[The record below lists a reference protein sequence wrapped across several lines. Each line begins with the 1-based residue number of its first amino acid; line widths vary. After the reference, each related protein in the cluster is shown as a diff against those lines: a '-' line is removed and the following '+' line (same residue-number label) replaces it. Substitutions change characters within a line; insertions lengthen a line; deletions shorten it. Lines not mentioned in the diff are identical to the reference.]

1 MTERRTKIVATLGPA
16 SDTPE
21 KLRDLVAAGMDA
33 ARLNLSHGTHDE
45 HAERA
50 RRVREAE
57 SAAGRPIALIADLQ
71 GPKLRVGDLAQP
83 VDLHKGERVVVCAED
98 LCRDGELPVAPA
110 VIGDVLEP
118 GHDVL
123 IDDGLVRLRVG
134 TVDDGRAVC
143 EVIVGGVVSSHK
155 GVNLPGVPLPIPSL
169 TRKDTADLDFALELG
184 VDFVAL
190 SFVRS
195 AADVRD
201 LRALIEQAG
210 SHAHVIAKIEK
221 AEAIDVLDDV
231 LAETDAVMVARGD
244 LGVEIG
250 PALVP
255 LLQKRII
262 QKSLERGK
270 PVITATQMLESMVH
284 HPEPTR
290 AEASDVANAILDGTS
305 AVMLSGETAVGEY
318 PVEAVAYM
326 DRIAHAVE
334 PSMGYRHEIPA
345 ADQNPTIG
353 GAMSNAA
360 CDIAEALRA
369 KAILVPT
376 FRGKTA
382 SSVARLRPQRP
393 IIALTHVDWARRQMA
408 LEWGVTPIA
417 DPEASDVEELWST
430 SMRAAREA
438 GLVDVGDRVVI
449 TAGTQVNCPARRTSS
464 RSTSPRARLPGDRAA
479 GSHGATARQG
489 RGFPPRASRR
499 ASFEGSSSRARGR
512 RPPLARG
519 RARSSSSRSST
530 TGRSRRTST
539 RAASSRRSARSCS
552 SSGPRR
558 RGSSTG
564 SGRRPRSHA
573 FARGARARLRPAGRA
588 PLHRQGASTSGG
600 SASGPA

>member
-1 MTERRTKIVATLGPA
+1 MTPERRTKIVATLGPA
-16 SDTPE
+16 SDSPE
-21 KLRDLVAAGMDA
+21 KLRALVDAGMDA
-33 ARLNLSHGTHDE
+33 ARLNLSHGTHED

-50 RRVREAE
+50 RRVRDVEVE
-57 SAAGRPIALIADLQ
+57 AGRPIALIADLQ
-71 GPKLRVGDLAQP
+71 GPKLRIGELAEPVVLRNGDKIT
-83 VDLHKGERVVVCAED
+83 VSAEEG
-98 LCRDGELPVAPA
+98 CKDGDLPVAPA
-110 VIGDVLEP
+110 VIGDVLKP

-134 TVDDGRAVC
+134 EVEHGRAFC
-143 EVIVGGVVSSHK
+143 EVIVGGTVTSHK

-169 TRKDTADLDFALELG
+169 TRKDTADLEFALELG

-195 AADVRD
+195 PADVRD
-201 LRALIEQAG
+201 LRALIEQSG

-221 AEAIDVLDDV
+221 SEAVDVLDDI
-231 LAETDAVMVARGD
+231 LAESDAVMVARGD

-255 LLQKRII
+255 LIQKRII
-262 QKSLERGK
+262 FKALERGK

-326 DRIAHAVE
+326 TRIAHAIE
-334 PSMGYRHEIPA
+334 PSMTYRHEIPA
-345 ADQNPTIG
+345 AEHNPTIG

-393 IIALTHVDWARRQMA
+393 IIALTHIDWARRQMA
-408 LEWGVTPIA
+408 LEWGVTPILIKECA
-417 DPEASDVEELWST
+417 NVEELWNESV
-430 SMRAAREA
+430 RATREA
-438 GLVDVGDRVVI
+438 GHIEAGDRVVI
-449 TAGTQVNCPARRTSS
+449 TAGTQVN
-464 RSTSPRARLPGDRAA
+464 LPG
-479 GSHGATARQG
+479 
-489 RGFPPRASRR
+489 
-499 ASFEGSSSRARGR
+499 
-512 RPPLARG
+512 
-519 RARSSSSRSST
+519 ST
-530 TGRSRRTST
+530 NVIKVDV
-539 RAASSRRSARSCS
+539 A
-552 SSGPRR
+552 
-558 RGSSTG
+558 
-564 SGRRPRSHA
+564 
-573 FARGARARLRPAGRA
+573 
-588 PLHRQGASTSGG
+588 
-600 SASGPA
+600 